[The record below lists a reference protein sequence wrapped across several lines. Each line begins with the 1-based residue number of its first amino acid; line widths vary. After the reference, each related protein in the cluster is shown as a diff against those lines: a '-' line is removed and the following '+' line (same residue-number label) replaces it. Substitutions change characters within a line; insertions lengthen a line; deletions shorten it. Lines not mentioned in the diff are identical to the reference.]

1 MLPVSNGKD
10 SLARAR
16 ADYRTDTKEN
26 RMKVGVPKE
35 VKSDEYRV
43 AMMPVGV
50 ESLVKAGHEVMVETG
65 AGVGS
70 GFADGDYQL
79 VGAKIVGGAAE
90 IFASAD
96 MVIKVKEPQPQEI
109 RQFRKGL
116 IVFTYFHLAASREL
130 TQQCIDSGIVAI
142 AYETIKDRRN
152 GGLPC
157 LTPMSE
163 IAGKMSIQEGA
174 KYLEKPMMGRG
185 ILLGGVPGVAPAHVV
200 VLGGGIVGTNAAKVA
215 AGLGANVMLMDIN
228 LDRLRYLDDVMPAN
242 VHTIYSDLHTVRDQI
257 RQADLVIGAVLI
269 PGAKA
274 PRLVTRDDLVAM
286 KNGSVIVDVAIDQG
300 GCIETSKPTTHKDP
314 TYVVEGVVHY
324 CVTNMPGAVGR
335 TSTIALCNATL
346 PYALRIASKGY
357 RRAAEEDPGLAEG
370 INLVEGRVTY
380 AAVAE
385 TFGMKCQGL

>member
-1 MLPVSNGKD
+1 M
-10 SLARAR
+10 R
-16 ADYRTDTKEN
+16 
-26 RMKVGVPKE
+26 VGVPKE

-43 AMMPVGV
+43 ALMPVGA
-50 ESLVKAGHEVMVETG
+50 ETLTKAGHEVLVQEN
-65 AGVGS
+65 AGIAS
-70 GFADGDYQL
+70 GFPDDDY
-79 VGAKIVGGAAE
+79 VKAGAKIIPTAPE

-96 MVIKVKEPQPQEI
+96 MIIKVKEPQPAEI
-109 RQFRKGL
+109 GMFRPGQ
-116 IVFTYFHLAASREL
+116 IVFTYFHFAPAPEM
-130 TQQCIDSGIVAI
+130 TQACLESGIVAI
-142 AYETIKDRRN
+142 AYETIKDKK

-185 ILLGGVPGVAPAHVV
+185 ILLGGVPGVAPAHVI
-200 VLGGGIVGTNAAKVA
+200 VLGAGIVGTNAAKVA
-215 AGLGANVMLMDIN
+215 AGLGATVMLMDIN

-242 VHTIYSDLHTVRDQI
+242 VHTLYSDPHTI
-257 RQADLVIGAVLI
+257 REQLRLADLVVGAVLI

-274 PRLVTRDDLVAM
+274 PRLVSRQDLVAM

-300 GCIETSKPTTHKDP
+300 GCVETARPTTHQQP

-346 PYALRIASKGY
+346 PYAVKIANKGY
-357 RRAAEEDPGLAEG
+357 ETAAAEDAGFGEG
-370 INLVEGRVTY
+370 INLVNSRVTNP
-380 AAVAE
+380 AVAE
-385 TFGMKCQGL
+385 SLHMKCQPLTGKGAA

>member
-1 MLPVSNGKD
+1 M
-10 SLARAR
+10 RI
-16 ADYRTDTKEN
+16 
-26 RMKVGVPKE
+26 GVPKE

-50 ESLVKAGHEVMVETG
+50 ELLVKAGHEVLVETN

-70 GFADGDYQL
+70 GFADGDYAA
-79 VGAKIVGGAAE
+79 VGARLVSGPAE
-90 IFASAD
+90 IFANSD
-96 MVIKVKEPQPQEI
+96 MVIKVKEPQPAEI
-109 RQFRKGL
+109 KMFRREL

-130 TQQCIDSGIVAI
+130 TQACLDSGIVAI
-142 AYETIKDRRN
+142 AYETIKDRR

-242 VHTIYSDLHTVRDQI
+242 VHTIYSDIHTVRDQI

-274 PRLVTRDDLVAM
+274 PRLVTRADLVAM

-300 GCIETSKPTTHKDP
+300 GCIETSRPTTHKEP

-346 PYALRIASKGY
+346 PYALKIANKGY
-357 RRAAEEDPGLAEG
+357 ERAAAEDPGFAEG
-370 INLVEGRVTY
+370 INLIEGKVTL

-385 TFGMKCQGL
+385 TFGMKCAALGAK

>member
-1 MLPVSNGKD
+1 MRIGI
-10 SLARAR
+10 
-16 ADYRTDTKEN
+16 
-26 RMKVGVPKE
+26 PKE

-50 ESLVKAGHEVMVETG
+50 ELLVKAGHEVRVETS

-70 GFADGDYQL
+70 GFADEDYTA
-79 VGAKIVGGAAE
+79 VGAQIISGAAE
-90 IFASAD
+90 IFAQSD
-96 MVIKVKEPQPQEI
+96 MIIKVKEPQPQEI
-109 RQFRKGL
+109 KLFRKGL
-116 IVFTYFHLAASREL
+116 ILFTYFHLAASRDL
-130 TQQCIDSGIVAI
+130 TQACLESGIVAI
-142 AYETIKDRRN
+142 AYETIKDRR

-215 AGLGANVMLMDIN
+215 AGLGANVMLMDVN

-242 VHTIYSDLHTVRDQI
+242 VHTIFSDIHTVRDQI

-274 PRLVTRDDLVAM
+274 PRLVSRGDLVAM

-300 GCIETSKPTTHKDP
+300 GCIETSRPTTHKEP

-346 PYALRIASKGY
+346 PYAMKIANKGY
-357 RRAAEEDPGLAEG
+357 EQAALDDAGFAEG
-370 INLVEGRVTY
+370 INLAEGKVMY

-385 TFGMKCQGL
+385 TFGMKHG